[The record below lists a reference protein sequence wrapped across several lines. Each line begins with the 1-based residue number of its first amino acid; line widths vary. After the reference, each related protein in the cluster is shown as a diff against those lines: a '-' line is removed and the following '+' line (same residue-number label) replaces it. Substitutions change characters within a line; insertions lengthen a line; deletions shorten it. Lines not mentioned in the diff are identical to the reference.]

1 MQRVCLRRM
10 VRGRIPI
17 STQIDQTHDESTLI
31 MRAKS
36 GQEDAV
42 IQLMTRY
49 ASLIKAT
56 AGRYFLPGAEHD
68 DVIQEGWIGFWSAI
82 QHFDDR
88 RHGYFSGF
96 AKLCVSRQIVS
107 AVVRATRAKHQVL
120 NSAWSLDQP
129 GRDGTSDVSWLDAI
143 AAHHE
148 PSPEVFIIDQETS
161 AQLIQRLEDELT
173 PLERMVFEA
182 RRHGKSYE
190 EISRTVKRPRKTID
204 NALQRIRRKLK
215 KTRKDL

>member
-1 MQRVCLRRM
+1 MQ
-10 VRGRIPI
+10 
-17 STQIDQTHDESTLI
+17 
-31 MRAKS
+31 AKS
-36 GQEDAV
+36 GKEDAV
-42 IQLMTRY
+42 VQLMTRY

-82 QHFDDR
+82 QHFDNR
-88 RHGYFSGF
+88 RHGYFAGF

-107 AVVRATRAKHQVL
+107 AVVRATRAKHQIL

-129 GRDGTSDVSWLDAI
+129 GRDGTHDGFWMDMLPGN
-143 AAHHE
+143 HE
-148 PSPEVFIIDQETS
+148 PSPEIFIADREAS
-161 AQLIQRLEDELT
+161 LQLIHKLKCELT
-173 PLERMVFEA
+173 PLERKVFEA

-190 EISRTVKRPRKTID
+190 EISRTVNRPRKTID

-215 KTRKDL
+215 KTRQDI